1 MTHKISK
8 IPHLEA
14 LGLMIMVWVALL
26 VVGVSA
32 LGVNIPT
39 SLLSGN
45 GSQINVNNS
54 LYWQGHTGTDGSW
67 LTGIAGGNA
76 SWNQTLANTLYAPNT
91 TAGIKSLVNDVYL
104 NLSGTNA
111 NQHINIGGNN
121 FTANNITVNKNSAF
135 GENVSVSQLGLFGS
149 FLTKIGNLGTAD

>member
-67 LTGIAGGNA
+67 LTGISMFNDSYVPYTGATQNVDI
-76 SWNQTLANTLYAPNT
+76 SPYNLT
-91 TAGIKSLVNDVYL
+91 TDK
-104 NLSGTNA
+104 
-111 NQHINIGGNN
+111 
-121 FTANNITVNKNSAF
+121 
-135 GENVSVSQLGLFGS
+135 
-149 FLTKIGNLGTAD
+149 